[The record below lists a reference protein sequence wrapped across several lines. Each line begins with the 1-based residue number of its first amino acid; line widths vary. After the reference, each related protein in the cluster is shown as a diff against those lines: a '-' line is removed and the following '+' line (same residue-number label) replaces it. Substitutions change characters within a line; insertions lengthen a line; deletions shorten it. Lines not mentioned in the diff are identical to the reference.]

1 MEAKKSVVVIGGG
14 TGTHAILRGLKRYQA
29 HIDLTAIVTMADSGG
44 STGRLRDE
52 FGQLPVGDARMALAA
67 LASDDDEHEELVR
80 ELFMHRFDKG
90 SGLEGHNLG
99 NLLLVALTSI
109 LGSEEAAIRA
119 AARVLRV
126 RGSVIPV
133 STESVHLVATYADG
147 VVVTGEHAIDE
158 PSPDRYGHSIVALA
172 VTPSAMI
179 NPRAEAAIRNADVIV
194 LGPGDLYTSILANC
208 VVDGVPEALQRTK
221 ARLVYV
227 TNLMTKVGQTAGM
240 GAREHVA
247 EITRYIGRQP
257 DVVLVNSGEIPEELL
272 MRYAAQDEYPVAM
285 NCEGETCTVL
295 MGDFTA
301 KEAVRLQSGD
311 VLKRSLVRH
320 DSQVLARSIIDIV
333 ELKRSTYA

>member
-1 MEAKKSVVVIGGG
+1 MEDIKSVVVIGGG
-14 TGTHAILRGLKRYQA
+14 TGTHTILRGLKQFQSQ
-29 HIDLTAIVTMADSGG
+29 INLTAIVTMADSGG

-67 LASDDDEHEELVR
+67 LASNDDEHEELVR

-99 NLLLVALTSI
+99 NLLLVALTDI

-158 PSPDRYGHSIVALA
+158 PPRDRYAHPIVSLA
-172 VTPSAMI
+172 VTPRATI
-179 NPRAEAAIRNADVIV
+179 NPKAEAAIVNADLIV

-208 VVDGVPEALQRTK
+208 VVDGVPEALRRTK
-221 ARLVYV
+221 ATLVYV

-240 GAREHVA
+240 GVEEHLA

-257 DVVLVNSGEIPEELL
+257 DVVLVNTGEIPEDLL
-272 MRYAAQDEYPVAM
+272 ARYSALGEYPVAV
-285 NCEGETCTVL
+285 NCTGDTCTIVA
-295 MGDFTA
+295 GDFTA

-320 DSQVLARSIIDIV
+320 DSHVLAQAIIDIL
-333 ELKRSTYA
+333 EMKR